1 MCGCVE
7 CAGAAHHVP
16 ARVWLQNF
24 RLNERDDD
32 ALYAD
37 DRVQW
42 RAETDGNPAA
52 RTMVASPYDLDV
64 HNAKKCIT

>member
-1 MCGCVE
+1 M
-7 CAGAAHHVP
+7 
-16 ARVWLQNF
+16 QNF

-37 DRVQW
+37 DRVRW

-52 RTMVASPYDLDV
+52 HTMVASPYDLDV

>member
-1 MCGCVE
+1 MPV
-7 CAGAAHHVP
+7 VTFLR
-16 ARVWLQNF
+16 RVWLQNF

-37 DRVQW
+37 DRVRW

-52 RTMVASPYDLDV
+52 HTMVASPYDLDV
-64 HNAKKCIT
+64 QNAKKCIT